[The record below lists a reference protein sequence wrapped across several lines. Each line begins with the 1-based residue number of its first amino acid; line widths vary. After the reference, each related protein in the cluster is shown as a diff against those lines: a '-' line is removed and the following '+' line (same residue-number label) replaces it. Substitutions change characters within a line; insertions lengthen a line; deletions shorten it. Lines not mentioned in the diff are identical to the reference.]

1 MIFDT
6 ELSLLLLSSIVEAC
20 FLGMTVFFL
29 DEDDELDIP
38 KLSSKLFNAALTP
51 LGPLTARVEGAGAS
65 LLPGFAVLSMM
76 MTSSSSSS
84 SMALRRDGPADA
96 EEDGAWRAAIPCDVH
111 LHRGDAEVED
121 QLTSSLFPAFSR

>member
-6 ELSLLLLSSIVEAC
+6 ELSLLLLSSVVEAC

-29 DEDDELDIP
+29 DEEDELDIP

-51 LGPLTARVEGAGAS
+51 LDPLTARMEGPGAAF
-65 LLPGFAVLSMM
+65 LPDFAVLSMM

-84 SMALRRDGPADA
+84 MASRRDGPAD
-96 EEDGAWRAAIPCDVH
+96 
-111 LHRGDAEVED
+111 GDA
-121 QLTSSLFPAFSR
+121 